1 MITTVTSRGQ
11 TVVPARIRHFFKI
24 KKNSRI
30 DWIMED
36 NSIKVYPLP
45 DDTIKAARGM
55 FSVGVKLDDILLE
68 ERKKERSRK

>member
-30 DWIMED
+30 DWVMEE
-36 NSIKVYPLP
+36 NSIKVFPLP

-55 FSVGVKLDDILLE
+55 FVGGAPLDDVLLE

>member
-55 FSVGVKLDDILLE
+55 FSGGVKLDDMLLE
-68 ERKKERSRK
+68 ERKKERIRK

>member
-30 DWIMED
+30 DWVMEE

-55 FSVGVKLDDILLE
+55 FAGGSPLDDVLLE
-68 ERKKERSRK
+68 ERRKERIRK

>member
-11 TVVPARIRHFFKI
+11 TVVPARIRHFFKM

-30 DWIMED
+30 DWVMEG
-36 NSIKVYPLP
+36 NSIKVFPLP

-55 FSVGVKLDDILLE
+55 FAGGAPLSEALLE
-68 ERKKERSRK
+68 ERKKERNRK